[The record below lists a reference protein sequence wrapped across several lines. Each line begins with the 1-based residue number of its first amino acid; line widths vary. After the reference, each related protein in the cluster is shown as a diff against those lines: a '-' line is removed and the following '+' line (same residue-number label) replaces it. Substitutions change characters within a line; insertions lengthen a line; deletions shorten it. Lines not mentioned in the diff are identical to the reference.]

1 MVGGT
6 LVSTPTAATAGSVPS
21 AGSCPAPATSVL
33 KSTPARYSRTV
44 ALTFDDGPGPYT
56 PAVLDAL
63 KREGVRATFFVT
75 GAHVKAYPATARRIV
90 AEGHILA
97 NHTYSHPQRIAGSK
111 PYGRFSDLSIT
122 TQASQM
128 DTTSNAIIAA
138 TRTRPCFFRAPG
150 GWHFSSTTQSLAR
163 SRGMSVTHWTVDT
176 EDWRQPGYLSTYW
189 QNRIYSRATSPTYAH
204 PIILMHDAKG
214 LSVDPVSSYRR
225 NTAVV
230 VTRVIRFYKA
240 RGYVFT
246 DPAGR
251 RL

>member
-1 MVGGT
+1 MLNRLRANLGVSSA
-6 LVSTPTAATAGSVPS
+6 LVAMLLLEVVALRSKS
-21 AGSCPAPATSVL
+21 AGTIILLAFCGLLAVL
-33 KSTPARYSRTV
+33 VLVRADVRKIAMGAALACSFTLTWNGWFLGPLRPGDALILLTIGLILIANPNDGFRTPPWWVKQAAIAIVVV
-44 ALTFDDGPGPYT
+44 ALLAVFFPISPEYLANRT
-56 PAVLDAL
+56 VLDA
-63 KREGVRATFFVT
+63 
-75 GAHVKAYPATARRIV
+75 
-90 AEGHILA
+90 
-97 NHTYSHPQRIAGSK
+97 Q
-111 PYGRFSDLSIT
+111 GRL
-122 TQASQM
+122 
-128 DTTSNAIIAA
+128 
-138 TRTRPCFFRAPG
+138 
-150 GWHFSSTTQSLAR
+150 
-163 SRGMSVTHWTVDT
+163 TVDT